1 MIWILSKYLGFR
13 IPILSWIPGFL
24 ELYSAFH
31 EPNFPGFQ
39 NLESLTR
46 GDQMIRPWLR
56 RAKGYPHPQR
66 FPGAKTCYPRCKK
79 NYTLSNN
86 KKSLKEH
93 FTNLL
98 CIFPTSWLAT
108 GGEPDRRRKKL
119 MTQEPT
125 NRQRLFY
132 TKTKET
138 KNFLSENRSWNNKQQ
153 SKTKS
158 LPSCLSPICWKESWP
173 TGTMMGLL
181 WSTETTLLKTEKERQ
196 LFALVKYS
204 VNIMYTKP
212 LLSLPSQISPS
223 PLSLLILHNQMNN
236 RWP

>member
-1 MIWILSKYLGFR
+1 MSVCLGEKKIPPLPFCHKTIAFHSWTRSNTCNGLFQAWILDSTQGFRITVIWILCKYLGFR
-13 IPILSWIPGFL
+13 IPVFSWIPGFF

-31 EPNFPGFQ
+31 GPNFPGFR

-66 FPGAKTCYPRCKK
+66 LPGAKTCYPRCKK

-108 GGEPDRRRKKL
+108 GGEPDRRRKKI
-119 MTQEPT
+119 MTHEPMS
-125 NRQRLFY
+125 NR
-132 TKTKET
+132 
-138 KNFLSENRSWNNKQQ
+138 
-153 SKTKS
+153 
-158 LPSCLSPICWKESWP
+158 
-173 TGTMMGLL
+173 
-181 WSTETTLLKTEKERQ
+181 
-196 LFALVKYS
+196 
-204 VNIMYTKP
+204 
-212 LLSLPSQISPS
+212 
-223 PLSLLILHNQMNN
+223 
-236 RWP
+236 

>member
-1 MIWILSKYLGFR
+1 MQEFRIPVIWILCKYLGFR

-31 EPNFPGFQ
+31 EPNFPGLR

-66 FPGAKTCYPRCKK
+66 LPGAKTCYPRCKK

-86 KKSLKEH
+86 KKSPNENC
-93 FTNLL
+93 TDLL

-108 GGEPDRRRKKL
+108 GGEPDRRKGKKI
-119 MTQEPT
+119 MTHGPMS
-125 NRQRLFY
+125 NRYGLFY
-132 TKTKET
+132 TKTTET
-138 KNFLSENRSWNNKQQ
+138 KYFSSENGSWNNKQK

-181 WSTETTLLKTEKERQ
+181 WSTETTLLKTEKRTSLVRSRQ
-196 LFALVKYS
+196 
-204 VNIMYTKP
+204 I
-212 LLSLPSQISPS
+212 
-223 PLSLLILHNQMNN
+223 
-236 RWP
+236 